1 LSSSSSA
8 WTTRRASERPR
19 PGRLLVLEDE
29 AVVALDLCMRLSEMG
44 FEVIGHA
51 ASARQAFGLAEQT
64 PPDVVLVDIVISGD
78 CDGIE
83 AARIFQE
90 RFQAGVV
97 YLTAYGN
104 ESIVSRALTTEPYG
118 YLLKPIREPEL
129 RTAVEA
135 ALGKCRTMRRLGQRV
150 SEQTE
155 QLADAS
161 ALLGEKILAL
171 QEALHANDFF
181 LARVSHEL
189 RTPLTAILGY
199 SETLLMGLHG
209 SLNEEQSRHLS
220 TINRNSDHLL
230 SLINDL
236 LDLSKI
242 NSGQLELTPE
252 VICCQAMIEEICA
265 TFAPLAA
272 RKSLALRGE
281 LAEHGLT
288 LVADKRSLHQIL
300 LNLVSNALKFTRQGE
315 VSLTCRRA
323 DSATGELVF
332 EIRDTGPGLTA
343 SERDKLFRP
352 FSQIRSAEDARAHGT
367 GLGLHLSL
375 LLARQMNG
383 TIEVESESGL
393 GSTFTLVLPAQAVRP
408 A

>member
-1 LSSSSSA
+1 MSSSSSA
-8 WTTRRASERPR
+8 WTTSRASERPG

-29 AVVALDLCMRLSEMG
+29 AVVALDLCMRLTEMG

-64 PPDVVLVDIVISGD
+64 RPDVVLVDVVISGD
-78 CDGIE
+78 TDGIE
-83 AARIFQE
+83 AARIFQD
-90 RFQAGVV
+90 RFQAGVI

-104 ESIVSRALTTEPYG
+104 EGIVSRALTTEPYG

-209 SLNEEQSRHLS
+209 ALNEEQSRHLR

-252 VICCQAMIEEICA
+252 VICCRAMIEEVCA

-281 LAEHGLT
+281 LAEDGLT
-288 LVADKRSLHQIL
+288 LTADKRALHQIL
-300 LNLVSNALKFTRQGE
+300 LNLVSNAVKFTREGE
-315 VSLTCRRA
+315 VSLTCRRGDA
-323 DSATGELVF
+323 PAGNLVF

-343 SERDKLFRP
+343 SERGKLFRP
-352 FSQIRSAEDARAHGT
+352 FSQVGSAEDARAHGT

-383 TIEVESESGL
+383 TIEVASESGH
-393 GSTFTLVLPAQAVRP
+393 GSTFTLVLPARA
-408 A
+408 